1 MNQKQGK
8 RSYPVDKHSKQ
19 LLSLRNI
26 ISILEDGIYIV
37 YSKLQRKK
45 SLTNRPCQHLIIVL
59 LLSGCA
65 TTSINERVSQQ
76 FSHIPDN
83 CYFVAIE
90 IQRQMGEGW
99 YVVTLE
105 NARYTHAVTCGA
117 DYCMDN
123 GLLGGKFQESSIKKR
138 GWDIVKIES
147 FGYANR

>member
-19 LLSLRNI
+19 LLSFRNI

-45 SLTNRPCQHLIIVL
+45 SLTNRPCQHLIIAL

-76 FSHIPDN
+76 FAHIPDN

-105 NARYTHAVTCGA
+105 NARYTHAVTCGTE
-117 DYCMDN
+117 YCMDN

-138 GWDIVKIES
+138 GWNIVKIES

>member
-1 MNQKQGK
+1 VLNSAQNTSYYRKRWHGQG
-8 RSYPVDKHSKQ
+8 H
-19 LLSLRNI
+19 
-26 ISILEDGIYIV
+26 
-37 YSKLQRKK
+37 
-45 SLTNRPCQHLIIVL
+45 TVL
-59 LLSGCA
+59 LLVSLLLSSCA

-90 IQRQMGEGW
+90 IQRQMGAGW

-105 NARYTHAVTCGA
+105 NDRYTHAVTCGA
-117 DYCMDN
+117 EYCMDN

-138 GWDIVKIES
+138 GWNIVKIES

>member
-19 LLSLRNI
+19 LLSFRNI
-26 ISILEDGIYIV
+26 ISILEDGIYRY
-37 YSKLQRKK
+37 YSKLQRKN
-45 SLTNRPCQHLIIVL
+45 SSTNRPCQHLIIVL

-90 IQRQMGEGW
+90 IQRQMGKGW

-117 DYCMDN
+117 EYCMDN
-123 GLLGGKFQESSIKKR
+123 GLLGGKFQESAIKKR
-138 GWDIVKIES
+138 GWNIVKIES

>member
-1 MNQKQGK
+1 MGMK
-8 RSYPVDKHSKQ
+8 
-19 LLSLRNI
+19 
-26 ISILEDGIYIV
+26 
-37 YSKLQRKK
+37 
-45 SLTNRPCQHLIIVL
+45 HLIIAL

-90 IQRQMGEGW
+90 IQRQMGAGW

-117 DYCMDN
+117 EYCMDN

-147 FGYANR
+147 FSYANR